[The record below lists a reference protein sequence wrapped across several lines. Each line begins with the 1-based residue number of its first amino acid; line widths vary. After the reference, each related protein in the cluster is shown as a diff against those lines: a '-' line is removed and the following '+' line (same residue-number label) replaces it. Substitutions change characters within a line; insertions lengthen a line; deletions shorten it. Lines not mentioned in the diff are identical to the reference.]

1 MTCSAVHNNL
11 SPLRAARDPREDRPG
26 RCVAAASR
34 AQRSSRE
41 SLRPGVS
48 LSVGAFLRKALF
60 RICPTPNRSCAA
72 VASAELSP
80 DRFRDLLGL
89 AREPE
94 PVLREILTRDEFQE
108 TLSQS
113 ILEQIVD
120 HILDLFQQAL
130 LWISEHWPKLDFG
143 SFQGRADLLWQ
154 ALGLFLFSA
163 IVALLVGVGA
173 LLVYRVLLPYARSR
187 GHQAATQ
194 RPQPSGESSLG
205 GSLRNQALRLAREGR
220 YDDAIVRLFRFVLV
234 QLDRRGRILLHPA
247 RTNREI
253 LRSLPPREPIKE
265 VLAEMISLF
274 NAVRYGGFPCDKPE
288 FDRFLGLS
296 DRLTEGH

>member
-1 MTCSAVHNNL
+1 MSV
-11 SPLRAARDPREDRPG
+11 
-26 RCVAAASR
+26 
-34 AQRSSRE
+34 
-41 SLRPGVS
+41 
-48 LSVGAFLRKALF
+48 SVGAFLRKALF
-60 RICPTPNRSCAA
+60 RICPTPIRSCAA
-72 VASAELSP
+72 VAATELSP

-89 AREPE
+89 TREPE

-113 ILEQIVD
+113 VLEQVVD

-154 ALGLFLFSA
+154 ALGLFLFSI

-187 GHQAATQ
+187 GLQAATQ
-194 RPQPSGESSLG
+194 GLRPAGESIGG
-205 GSLRNQALRLAREGR
+205 GSLRNQALRLAREGH
-220 YDDAIVRLFRFVLV
+220 YDDAIIRLFRFVLV
-234 QLDRRGRILLHPA
+234 QLDRRGRLLLHPA

-253 LRSLPPREPIKE
+253 LWSLPPQEPIKE

-274 NAVRYGGFPCDKPE
+274 NAVRYGGFPCGKPE

-296 DRLTEGH
+296 DRLTERH